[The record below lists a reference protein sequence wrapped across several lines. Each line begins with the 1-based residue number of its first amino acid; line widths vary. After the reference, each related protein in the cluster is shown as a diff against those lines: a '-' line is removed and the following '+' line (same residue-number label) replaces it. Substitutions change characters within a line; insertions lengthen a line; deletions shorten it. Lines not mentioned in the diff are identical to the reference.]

1 MKEWA
6 AGVTVLAVA
15 FVGTVVFTIG
25 LAAVIV
31 PGGIGSSSALD
42 PAAPS
47 ATAVDMTPQPVDLPP
62 TAIGGALVVTGD
74 LDETLVLDRED
85 AEIGFNFD
93 TETGIAR
100 LEDGPYR
107 LVGEEGRVTFGV
119 DPLVV
124 EQVDV
129 AGLSFYPD
137 PDDCQVTPGVL
148 NPAVGIAS
156 AALRCEGIA
165 DIRDNGVVTI
175 AGTIAVAGDV
185 LGMRGDLPPT
195 GGTVAVG
202 PATIELP
209 EARVLL
215 DPFGFDAATGL
226 ASEPLFDDDSES
238 GLVLAYDPETGELSL
253 STIVA
258 GPDAFA
264 EVPNGACSVERSDV
278 GVVNP
283 RTAVVQLAI
292 RCDALEVAELGTV
305 AVDGSLVVDLIGVDE
320 RP

>member
-1 MKEWA
+1 MKEWPSSVALLA
-6 AGVTVLAVA
+6 ASFAGTVLL
-15 FVGTVVFTIG
+15 TIG
-25 LAAVIV
+25 LAAVIA
-31 PGGIGSSSALD
+31 PDGIGGPSVAD
-42 PAAPS
+42 P
-47 ATAVDMTPQPVDLPP
+47 TASEMAVTVTPQPVDQAP

-93 TETGIAR
+93 TETGIAL

-119 DPLVV
+119 DPLSV
-124 EQVDV
+124 EQIDV
-129 AGLSFYPD
+129 AGLSFYPT
-137 PDDCQVTPGVL
+137 PADCRVTPGVL
-148 NPAVGIAS
+148 NAAIGIAS
-156 AALRCEGIA
+156 AALRCEEIS

-175 AGTIAVAGDV
+175 DGTIAVAGDV
-185 LGMRGDLPPT
+185 LGMRGELPPT
-195 GGTVAVG
+195 GGTIAVG
-202 PATIELP
+202 SATIELP

-264 EVPNGACSVERSDV
+264 EVPDGACSVERSDL
-278 GVVNP
+278 GALNP
-283 RTAVVQLAI
+283 RTTVAELAI
-292 RCDALEVAELGTV
+292 RCDALDVADLGTV
-305 AVDGSLVVDLIGVDE
+305 AVDGSLVVDLIGVDG

>member
-1 MKEWA
+1 MKDWPSSVALLA
-6 AGVTVLAVA
+6 ASFAGMVLL
-15 FVGTVVFTIG
+15 TIG
-25 LAAVIV
+25 LAAVIA
-31 PGGIGSSSALD
+31 PDRSGGAIGGD
-42 PAAPS
+42 PIAS
-47 ATAVDMTPQPVDLPP
+47 GVAVELTPQPVDQAP
-62 TAIGGALVVTGD
+62 TAIGGTLVISGD

-93 TETGIAR
+93 TETGIAL

-119 DPLVV
+119 GPVSV

-129 AGLSFYPD
+129 AGLSFYPA
-137 PDDCQVTPGVL
+137 PEDCQVTPGVL
-148 NPAVGIAS
+148 NAAIGIAS
-156 AALRCEGIA
+156 AGIRCEEIS

-175 AGTIAVAGDV
+175 DGTVAVAGDV
-185 LGMRGDLPPT
+185 LGMRGELPPT
-195 GGTVAVG
+195 GGTIGVG

-226 ASEPLFDDDSES
+226 ASEPLFDDDTES
-238 GLVLAYDPETGELSL
+238 GIILAYDPETGELAV

-264 EVPNGACSVERSDV
+264 DVPDGACSVERSDL
-278 GVVNP
+278 GALNP
-283 RTAVVQLAI
+283 RTTVVELAI
-292 RCDALEVAELGTV
+292 RCEALDVADLGTV
-305 AVDGSLVVDLIGVDE
+305 PVDGVLVVDLIGVDG

>member
-1 MKEWA
+1 MKDWPSSAGLLA
-6 AGVTVLAVA
+6 ASFAGMVLL
-15 FVGTVVFTIG
+15 TIG
-25 LAAVIV
+25 LAAVIA
-31 PGGIGSSSALD
+31 PDRFSESLD
-42 PAAPS
+42 GDP
-47 ATAVDMTPQPVDLPP
+47 TASGLGVEVTPRPVDQAA
-62 TAIGGALVVTGD
+62 TAIGGTLVVSGD

-93 TETGIAR
+93 TETGIAL

-107 LVGEEGRVTFGV
+107 LVGEEGQVMFTV

-137 PDDCQVTPGVL
+137 PADCQVSPGVL
-148 NPAVGIAS
+148 DASVGIAT
-156 AALRCEGIA
+156 AGLRCEEIT

-175 AGTIAVAGDV
+175 DGTIAVAGDV
-185 LGMRGDLPPT
+185 LGMRGELPPT
-195 GGTVAVG
+195 GGTIAVG

-209 EARVLL
+209 EARIFL
-215 DPFGFDAATGL
+215 DPFGFDAATGQ
-226 ASEPLFDDDSES
+226 ASVPLFDDDTES
-238 GLVLAYDPETGELSL
+238 GLILAYDPEAGDLAL

-264 EVPNGACSVERSDV
+264 DVPNGACSLERRDL
-278 GVVNP
+278 GVLNP
-283 RTAVVQLAI
+283 RTTVVALAI
-292 RCDALEVAELGTV
+292 RCDALDLAELGTV
-305 AVDGSLVVDLIGVDE
+305 AVDGTLVVDLIGVDE